1 MDDLDAKAVSLT
13 TFIFKV
19 PSYKRLLLYLI
30 VWSFFAGIA
39 KHVLENLGRWFS
51 LSDAFFF
58 GGSNG
63 VIFFGLPA
71 LVAALLA
78 TSLLSRQAFKQTL
91 KYFLFISLLSTVL
104 YSLLF
109 SLAIF
114 IEKTAFFGST
124 SFFSNDYLVIIASAL
139 VLIIWFVALLVPLD
153 YNPVKAFVVSLFH
166 PMLILSFFVIAKYA
180 YSPLESMAGF
190 SLLLGIKFVVAAGI
204 LLISLWSIF
213 VIINAPAKRNF
224 GISTVQAATFFFAQW
239 IKGGKGLE
247 EVLSEVGT
255 DVETSLTA
263 VVFKAKNRVKA
274 LFVVPCVHYGPF
286 GNLGGSEFPYL
297 LGRDLGMHFK
307 ATAFV
312 FHATANHDFNPVFSS
327 SHLHVEHEFERL
339 VESAPDSD
347 FKSQGSFL
355 KATHGS
361 ATVFGLSMGN
371 KDAAFLA
378 LSRHP
383 LSTEDIEPSL
393 GLALAAKAQSKG
405 FKNAV
410 LVDMHNSKT
419 VGRLIETGSREF
431 YEYYDALDALSQSK
445 KGALWMGV
453 SEKKLPKFSL
463 DQGIGKAGMKVAVF
477 KVGAKK
483 SCIIL
488 VDANN
493 ALPTFRSHVSEALEE
508 YGFDFVDVMTTDTHS
523 VNSINGVHNPLG
535 THVKPHDLLPF
546 IREAIAEASENLEPV
561 SASMQATRIRLRML
575 GEKRSSELLST
586 VNAIVSVV
594 KILAPLIFLLS
605 LAASAAVLLFL
616 SRYLAA

>member
-19 PSYKRLLLYLI
+19 PTYKRLLLYLI

-39 KHVLENLGRWFS
+39 KHAIEGLGGAVS

-78 TSLLSRQAFKQTL
+78 ASILSRQAFKQSL

-109 SLAIF
+109 CAAVF
-114 IEKTAFFGST
+114 VEKGMPMGA
-124 SFFSNDYLVIIASAL
+124 SFFANDYLVVIASAL
-139 VLIIWFVALLVPLD
+139 ALVIWFVSLLVPLD
-153 YNPVKAFVVSLFH
+153 YNAFKAFFVSLVH
-166 PMLILSFFVIAKYA
+166 PLLMLSFFVIGKYA
-180 YSPLESMAGF
+180 YAPFESMAGF

-204 LLISLWSIF
+204 LLLALWSVF

-247 EVLSEVGT
+247 EVLSEVGSE
-255 DVETSLTA
+255 VETNLST
-263 VVFKAKNRVKA
+263 VIFRAKGRAKA
-274 LFVVPCVHYGPF
+274 LFVVPYVHYGPF

-297 LGRDLGMHFK
+297 LGRDLGRKFGT
-307 ATAFV
+307 AAFV

-327 SHLHVEHEFERL
+327 SHLHVEKEFEQL
-339 VESAPDSD
+339 VENAPARD
-347 FKSQGSFL
+347 FRGRACFATAKS
-355 KATHGS
+355 GS
-361 ATVFGLSMGN
+361 ATLFGLCIGK
-371 KDAAFLA
+371 KDGAFIA

-393 GLALAAKAQSKG
+393 GLALSAKAQSKG
-405 FKNAV
+405 FKSAV

-419 VGRLIETGSREF
+419 SGRLIETGSREF
-431 YEYYDALDALSQSK
+431 YEYFDALDSLSYSED
-445 KGALWMGV
+445 GPLWMGV
-453 SEKKLPKFSL
+453 SEKRLPQFTL
-463 DQGIGKAGMKVAVF
+463 DQGVGRAGMKLAVF
-477 KVGAKK
+477 KIGKK
-483 SCIIL
+483 KACLIL

-493 ALPTFRSHVSEALEE
+493 ALPTFRSHLAEALQE
-508 YGFDFVDVMTTDTHS
+508 YGFEFVDVMTTDTHS

-535 THVKPHDLLPF
+535 VHVKPHDLLPV
-546 IREAIAEASENLEPV
+546 IRQAIAEAEGNLEQV
-561 SASMQATRIRLRML
+561 SACVQSARIRIRVL

-586 VNAIVSVV
+586 VNSIVSVV

-605 LAASAAVLLFL
+605 LALSAVILLAV
-616 SRYLAA
+616 SRYFAP